1 MKILFVTWGP
11 IDKPSNGAQYYS
23 SDYVKLLKQRNEVK
37 TIEVIG
43 EPNKGGHSDN
53 KIFLKSNGI
62 FANLEANLKLL
73 LLMGR
78 KKMLKDFDL
87 VFSESSYFFIFML
100 FCKILEKNIIYDT
113 NQFDIEFSKNIPGLV
128 KIPYLAFS
136 VISDFVMY
144 ISSFA
149 LTFVSEVDKMLF
161 FKYFKNKL
169 HYIIPVHIN
178 TAAIVELEEDA
189 KLKLK
194 INLGLKD
201 KEFICLFVGPTDTMQ
216 NKLAVDFLVH
226 NVAPKIDDMTFL
238 LVGKGN
244 NIDFKN
250 IKSFGFVENVNQYF
264 EIADILVNPV
274 VAGSGIKTK
283 NLEALFH
290 NLPVLTTKLGAD
302 GIEDL
307 INNGLFITNLESFPE
322 TLTAMRNKI
331 KENKCNI
338 NKSLLEIHTLEFFEK
353 SISQMMNDL
362 LNIFTE
368 T

>member
-11 IDKPSNGAQYYS
+11 VDKPSNGAQYYS
-23 SDYVKLLKQRNEVK
+23 SDYVKFLKRTNEVK

-43 EPNKGGHSDN
+43 APNNGSHNDN
-53 KIFLKSNGI
+53 KIFLKSKGI

-73 LLMGR
+73 LVMG
-78 KKMLKDFDL
+78 KSKDLKDFDL

-100 FCKILEKNIIYDT
+100 FSKILGKHIIYDT
-113 NQFDIEFSKNIPGLV
+113 NQFDIEFSRNIPGLI

-149 LTFVSEVDKMLF
+149 LTFVSEVDERLF
-161 FKYFKNKL
+161 FKYFRHKL

-178 TAAIVELEEDA
+178 TATIMELEDDT

-194 INLGLKD
+194 INLGLNNK
-201 KEFICLFVGPTDTMQ
+201 KFLCLFVGPIDTMQ
-216 NKLAVDFLVH
+216 NKLSVDFLIYK
-226 NVAPKIDDMTFL
+226 VAPKIDDMTFL

-244 NIDFKN
+244 NINFKN
-250 IKSFGFVENVNQYF
+250 IKSFGFVEDVNQYF

-274 VAGSGIKTK
+274 IAGSGIKTK

-307 INNGLFITNLESFPE
+307 INNGLFITNLESFAE
-322 TLTAMRNKI
+322 TLIAMPNKI
-331 KENKCNI
+331 KGNKCNI
-338 NKSLLEIHTLEFFEK
+338 NKSLLRIHTLEFFER
-353 SISQMMNDL
+353 SIGEMMNDL
-362 LNIFTE
+362 LNKFTQ